1 MIIFS
6 GRISRVI
13 YIFSGFVVGGGI
25 LVDGDFILGRRKFEL
40 GNESNFNKIIREG
53 IRFNKVIKF
62 FVERANV

>member
-13 YIFSGFVVGGGI
+13 YIFLGFVVGGGI